1 MKKTI
6 FIIILI
12 LAVAALVY
20 WQFGEK
26 IIKNAS
32 APSETPGESL
42 SPSPSLN
49 PDEYQP
55 SSPKDSPAICQNLC
69 GDGTCQRIVC
79 MGSDCPCAETII
91 SCPIDCE
98 Q

>member
-49 PDEYQP
+49 PTNTSHLRQKIVPRYVKIYAAME
-55 SSPKDSPAICQNLC
+55 PAK
-69 GDGTCQRIVC
+69 G
-79 MGSDCPCAETII
+79 
-91 SCPIDCE
+91 
-98 Q
+98 